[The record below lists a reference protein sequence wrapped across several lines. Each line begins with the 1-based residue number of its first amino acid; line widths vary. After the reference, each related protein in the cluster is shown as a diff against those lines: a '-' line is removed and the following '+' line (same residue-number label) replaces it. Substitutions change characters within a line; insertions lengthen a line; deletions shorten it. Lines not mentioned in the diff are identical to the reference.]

1 MSFSDQILSKLNY
14 QFLFWFRWETKSS
27 IRNKFLFLVEIR
39 TKKLVK
45 RENPSWF
52 HSYIFQGLVLLSMS
66 RWFHTK
72 FPAHRKQNK
81 NDFLHFG
88 QFLTVERDSPP
99 RKLLSSGLK
108 YEFSEAWCKSWL
120 NLKYLKMF
128 LTSFDLIWP
137 RKWPSRKWPSPESPP
152 VFWK

>member
-1 MSFSDQILSKLNY
+1 MASLWRHY
-14 QFLFWFRWETKSS
+14 VLFWPNIVEIKLPIFVLISM
-27 IRNKFLFLVEIR
+27 RNKKFDKKQIFVSR
-39 TKKLVK
+39 RNQDKKLVK

-137 RKWPSRKWPSPESPP
+137 QKWPFST
-152 VFWK
+152 F